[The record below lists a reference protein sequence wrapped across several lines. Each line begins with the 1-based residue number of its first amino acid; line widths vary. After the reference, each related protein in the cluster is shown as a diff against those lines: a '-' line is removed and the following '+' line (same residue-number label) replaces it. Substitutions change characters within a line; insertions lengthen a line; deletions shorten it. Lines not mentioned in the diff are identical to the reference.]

1 MNKELLA
8 ASILDNAV
16 IDFARSSGPGGQN
29 VNKVNTKVIARVPL
43 CTLAGLDDKEMELVR
58 TRLAGRINA
67 KDEIVVSVQEER
79 SQVQNRER
87 ALNKLIALIV
97 AAARRIAAP
106 DPHET
111 YLAPRKKEN
120 SQPNAAA
127 PQSRDIGRSPSW
139 SEQQPAK
146 RLLTA
151 TRPRARRL
159 YARYT
164 KRQ

>member
-8 ASILDNAV
+8 ASILDNAA

-97 AAARRIAAP
+97 AAARRMP
-106 DPHET
+106 
-111 YLAPRKKEN
+111 PRIPTKPTRASKE
-120 SQPNAAA
+120 
-127 PQSRDIGRSPSW
+127 R
-139 SEQQPAK
+139 K
-146 RLLTA
+146 LT
-151 TRPRARRL
+151 
-159 YARYT
+159 T
-164 KRQ
+164 KRRRAAIKGYRHKPQPE